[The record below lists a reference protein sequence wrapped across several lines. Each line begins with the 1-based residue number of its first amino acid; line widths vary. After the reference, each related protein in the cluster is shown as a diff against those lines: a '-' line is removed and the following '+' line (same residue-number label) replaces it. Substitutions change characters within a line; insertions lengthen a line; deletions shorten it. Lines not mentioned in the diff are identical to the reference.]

1 MLAVNSVSDLFLKM
15 INDLHKFFFCAE
27 YICHVYVRRDGL
39 AGVVIGDHEYQQR
52 VAHTLIN
59 KVLETFSPFS
69 TLKCLCLLLVFCNT
83 SFSSF
88 SL

>member
-1 MLAVNSVSDLFLKM
+1 MLAVNSVSDLFLNM

-59 KVLETFSPFS
+59 KVLETLFPFS
-69 TLKCLCLLLVFCNT
+69 TLKCFLISVGR
-83 SFSSF
+83 
-88 SL
+88 